1 MRNVLFLEK
10 DQPNAP
16 LLSVHAVIKTV
27 HCSGASVY
35 GGSSGRSKYSEW
47 GLRYAL

>member
-1 MRNVLFLEK
+1 MREK
-10 DQPNAP
+10 GGPDRNTA

-27 HCSGASVY
+27 RYSGVSIY